1 MNNEYAKYLVMIGV
15 LVTILAMYINHYGK
29 WHTKLSGLA
38 WSFRLFTCK
47 TLRLTGMALS
57 FANFFVYIVGSYWMT
72 EKNFPA
78 SNGLLFLMCTFAV
91 ICVVAL
97 IVANNGF
104 KVETT
109 MVRVDR
115 SRYYE

>member
-1 MNNEYAKYLVMIGV
+1 MKNEYIKYLIMVGV
-15 LVTILAMYINHYGK
+15 LVLILGMYFNHYAK
-29 WHTKLSGLA
+29 WHVKLSGLA
-38 WSFRLFTCK
+38 WTFRLFICK

-72 EKNFPA
+72 ENNFPA
-78 SNGLLFLMCTFAV
+78 SNGMLILMTTFAV
-91 ICVVAL
+91 ICVIAL
-97 IVANNGF
+97 CVANNGF

-109 MVRVDR
+109 IVRIDR